1 VCSTSG
7 SRAIIERVSHVA
19 LTHIIAENRG
29 TLAVRRASLRTRACN
44 CVGVCACVCQMC
56 CMHESLITYR
66 DRSND
71 LDRDTSRAIG
81 SAPSSLTH
89 ASTTDTLASA
99 LLQTAIIGTA
109 CSIRSRDTHR
119 YPSHLLIRSWHNSM
133 CMCVREIWRTTDA
146 WISPT
151 KVRVAREQVADVASI
166 QREAELLTQR
176 VLHRGV
182 LRAARVHCVGIL
194 ARTQVRGM

>member
-1 VCSTSG
+1 
-7 SRAIIERVSHVA
+7 
-19 LTHIIAENRG
+19 
-29 TLAVRRASLRTRACN
+29 
-44 CVGVCACVCQMC
+44 
-56 CMHESLITYR
+56 
-66 DRSND
+66 
-71 LDRDTSRAIG
+71 
-81 SAPSSLTH
+81 
-89 ASTTDTLASA
+89 
-99 LLQTAIIGTA
+99 
-109 CSIRSRDTHR
+109 
-119 YPSHLLIRSWHNSM
+119 M